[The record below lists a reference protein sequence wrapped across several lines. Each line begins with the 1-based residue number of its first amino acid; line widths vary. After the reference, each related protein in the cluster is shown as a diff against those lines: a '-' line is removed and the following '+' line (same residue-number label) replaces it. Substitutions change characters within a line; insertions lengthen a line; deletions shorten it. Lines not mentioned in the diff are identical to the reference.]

1 MALKIEEFDVNYIT
15 AVGGK
20 SVNGLKFANFKYDD
34 EEGTYLDKFP
44 RIRVYGGV
52 KIEKGKYGN
61 YFNLD
66 IKDKETEEFIES
78 LVETLLSVS
87 RYCLDEKP
95 LRMKSP
101 LIGCSGSYTLRCK
114 IYPNSQLDN
123 LRVGEY
129 KRGYCEISP
138 YRAFTGITLEIRE

>member
-1 MALKIEEFDVNYIT
+1 M
-15 AVGGK
+15 
-20 SVNGLKFANFKYDD
+20 
-34 EEGTYLDKFP
+34 
-44 RIRVYGGV
+44 

-78 LVETLLSVS
+78 PVETLLSVS
-87 RYCLDEKP
+87 GYCLDEKP
-95 LRMKSP
+95 LV
-101 LIGCSGSYTLRCK
+101 GCSGSYTLRCK
-114 IYPNSQLDN
+114 IYPNDN

-138 YRAFTGITLEIRE
+138 YRAFTGKHGVKPPGSRGDPLRE

>member
-15 AVGGK
+15 TVGGN
-20 SVNGLKFANFKYDD
+20 SVNGLKFANFRYDD

-44 RIRVYGGV
+44 RSRVHGGM

-78 LVETLLSVS
+78 S
-87 RYCLDEKP
+87 
-95 LRMKSP
+95 
-101 LIGCSGSYTLRCK
+101 
-114 IYPNSQLDN
+114 
-123 LRVGEY
+123 
-129 KRGYCEISP
+129 
-138 YRAFTGITLEIRE
+138 